1 MFLRKWASPCRA
13 GQLKKLL
20 SLYHPAPSP
29 HHPVFLSPCS
39 LWMMGTTASTAQ
51 QTVSASAFESVHGIG
66 TMEDQRS
73 LSIHSF
79 QTLGLHNSKAKS
91 IITNKVA
98 PVVIT

>member
-1 MFLRKWASPCRA
+1 
-13 GQLKKLL
+13 
-20 SLYHPAPSP
+20 
-29 HHPVFLSPCS
+29 
-39 LWMMGTTASTAQ
+39 MMGTTASAAQ
-51 QTVSASAFESVHGIG
+51 QSGPASAFESVHGIG

-79 QTLGLHNSKAKS
+79 QALGLHNSKAKS

>member
-1 MFLRKWASPCRA
+1 MGLSSPRRA
-13 GQLKKLL
+13 AEKIPLTSPLL
-20 SLYHPAPSP
+20 
-29 HHPVFLSPCS
+29 VFPCS
-39 LWMMGTTASTAQ
+39 RLRMMGTTASAAQ
-51 QTVSASAFESVHGIG
+51 QTGPASAFESVHGIG

-79 QTLGLHNSKAKS
+79 QALGLHNSKAKS